1 MKKLL
6 LGFLLISL
14 IVVFVFWKTYGFA
27 HEMTPAYVKFKA
39 SYVENVQVGKL
50 NIFNRR
56 TDVRFYGIEVLNE
69 KLKPVPFA
77 STTKFMEVKTNT
89 SKTFEVYIRNK
100 DLKNRA
106 YYVCTISKVM
116 KKIDAPVVASR
127 ICSRIK

>member
-1 MKKLL
+1 MRKLL

-39 SYVENVQVGKL
+39 SYVENVSVGKL

-56 TDVRFYGIEVLNE
+56 DDVRFYQIEVLT
-69 KLKPVPFA
+69 KKFKPVPFA
-77 STTKFMEVKTNT
+77 STTKIMEVKTSRN
-89 SKTFEVYIRNK
+89 KTFEVYIRNK
-100 DLKNRA
+100 DLKNKA

-116 KKIDAPVVASR
+116 KKINAPLIASR

>member
-1 MKKLL
+1 MKILVF
-6 LGFLLISL
+6 GFLLISL
-14 IVVFVFWKTYGFA
+14 TVTFVFWKTYGFA

-39 SYVENVQVGKL
+39 SYVENVSVGKL

-89 SKTFEVYIRNK
+89 SKSFEVYIRNK

>member
-56 TDVRFYGIEVLNE
+56 TDVRFYGIEVLTE